1 MNKARGQKKDIT
13 RTLKAMKLEESAA
26 QYLQTIQVD
35 RDELHSISTKP
46 AQPRIYASN
55 QNKSNGS
62 RDTKRRKFRYGRV
75 STEN

>member
-35 RDELHSISTKP
+35 RDELRTI
-46 AQPRIYASN
+46 
-55 QNKSNGS
+55 
-62 RDTKRRKFRYGRV
+62 
-75 STEN
+75 